1 MKFLL
6 GDNIEHLKA
15 MADNSVDSV
24 VTDAPYGLGKSP
36 DPVKLLQDWLD
47 HGYHEVKGSGFMG
60 KKWDAFVPQPLFWKE
75 VYRVLKP
82 GGHVL
87 CFFGTRTY
95 DWGVMAMRLAGFD
108 VRDCIQWVYG
118 SGFPKSMDISKA
130 IDKQAGAEREI
141 TGVKPGHEGFA
152 NRGNLSS
159 VQSLKGTMGG
169 EGGFSRPWMEDPE
182 KVEKYHMATAPAT
195 DEAKQWD
202 GWGTALKPANEPIVL
217 ARKPI
222 SESTVA
228 DNVLKWGTGGMNI
241 DGCRV
246 GIDPVYDL
254 SQLRKINRNKRKSE
268 NGWGMTTVSGDNPDV
283 IRPEGRFPANLIHDG
298 SDEVVGLF
306 PESKGG
312 SSVSGKEPSKTGDA
326 NCYGEYNRV
335 PFQSHND
342 SGSAARFFYCAKS
355 SKKERGEYNKH
366 PTVKPV
372 ALMRYLTKLVN
383 PPGGVCLDP
392 FGGSGSTAVG
402 WKMDG
407 VDGIYMEMDEE
418 SYNTAVRRVDETE
431 YEAPEP
437 VKPKQQTLF

>member
-15 MADNSVDSV
+15 MPDNSVDSV

-36 DPVKLLQDWLD
+36 DPMKLLQDWLD

-75 VYRVLKP
+75 VFRVLKP

-95 DWGVMAMRLAGFD
+95 DWGVMAMRLAGFE

-130 IDKQAGAEREI
+130 IDKQAGAEREVVGSKVTN
-141 TGVKPGHEGFA
+141 TGIQG
-152 NRGNLSS
+152 GN
-159 VQSLKGTMGG
+159 
-169 EGGFSRPWMEDPE
+169 FSNKSGSGIVDI
-182 KVEKYHMATAPAT
+182 TAPAT
-195 DEAKQWD
+195 EEAKQWD

-222 SESTVA
+222 SEGTVA
-228 DNVLKWGTGGMNI
+228 DNVLKWGTGGLNI

-246 GIDPVYDL
+246 EFQSDKDLKSATFGRGTDIMGGNYVGATHSSGRTNIEADPL
-254 SQLRKINRNKRKSE
+254 
-268 NGWGMTTVSGDNPDV
+268 
-283 IRPEGRFPANLIHDG
+283 GRFPANLIHDG
-298 SDEVVGLF
+298 SDEVTSLF
-306 PESKGG
+306 PDTK
-312 SSVSGKEPSKTGDA
+312 SGKMKQHIEGGEF
-326 NCYGEYNRV
+326 NVYGKQYPRDVETIG
-335 PFQSHND
+335 D
-342 SGSAARFFYCAKS
+342 SGSAARFFYYAKA

-418 SYNTAVRRVDETE
+418 SYNTAVRRVEETE
-431 YEAPEP
+431 YEQPEP
-437 VKPKQQTLF
+437 VKPKQQTMF

>member
-1 MKFLL
+1 MRFLL
-6 GDNIEHLKA
+6 GDNIEHLKT

-36 DPVKLLQDWLD
+36 DPMKLLQDWLD

-75 VYRVLKP
+75 VFRVLKP

-95 DWGVMAMRLAGFD
+95 DWGVMAMRLAGFE

-130 IDKQAGAEREI
+130 IDKQAGAEREVV
-141 TGVKPGHEGFA
+141 GKYQPPGMDKPW
-152 NRGNLSS
+152 NLKEAKNDRSVEVFSS
-159 VQSLKGTMGG
+159 DRNNL
-169 EGGFSRPWMEDPE
+169 DI
-182 KVEKYHMATAPAT
+182 TAPAT

-222 SESTVA
+222 SEGTVA
-228 DNVLKWGTGGMNI
+228 DNILKWGTGGLNI

-246 GIDPVYDL
+246 EFQSDKDFKSATFGRGTDIMGGNYVGATHSSGRTNIEADP
-254 SQLRKINRNKRKSE
+254 K
-268 NGWGMTTVSGDNPDV
+268 
-283 IRPEGRFPANLIHDG
+283 GRFPANLIHDG
-298 SDEVVGLF
+298 SEEVTRLF

-312 SSVSGKEPSKTGDA
+312 SSVSGKEPSKTGDG

-342 SGSAARFFYCAKS
+342 SGSAARFFYCAKA

-372 ALMRYLTKLVN
+372 ALMRYLTRLVN

-407 VDGIYMEMDEE
+407 VDGIYIDDDQE
-418 SYNTAVRRVDETE
+418 SYNTAVRRVEETE
-431 YEAPEP
+431 YERPEL

>member
-15 MADNSVDSV
+15 MPDNSVDSV
-24 VTDAPYGLGKSP
+24 VTDAPYGLGKAP

-75 VYRVLKP
+75 VFRVLKP
-82 GGHVL
+82 GGHIL

-95 DWGVMAMRLAGFD
+95 DWGVMAMRLAGLE

-130 IDKQAGAEREI
+130 INKQAGAEREVI
-141 TGVKPGHEGFA
+141 
-152 NRGNLSS
+152 
-159 VQSLKGTMGG
+159 GTMPAGTGPLKNGHAAKGG
-169 EGGFSRPWMEDPE
+169 GGGFIGDERSPE
-182 KVEKYHMATAPAT
+182 LNITAPAT
-195 DEAKQWD
+195 DEAKQWE

-222 SESTVA
+222 SEGTVA
-228 DNVLKWGTGGMNI
+228 DNILKWGTGGLNI

-246 GIDPVYDL
+246 GETGA
-254 SQLRKINRNKRKSE
+254 RN
-268 NGWGMTTVSGDNPDV
+268 NGRSVDSDIYGKFGPTERVDYNK
-283 IRPEGRFPANLIHDG
+283 GRFPANLIHDG
-298 SDEVVGLF
+298 SDEVTSLF

-312 SSVSGKEPSKTGDA
+312 SSVSGKEPSKTGDG

-407 VDGIYMEMDEE
+407 VDGIYIEMDEE